1 MQVQIMSASIEQL
14 KRRADALQ
22 PPASPPGQ
30 DLPPRYISPE
40 NMKRIGAVLEEQ
52 GPPPAGWVS
61 KDGVRYIS
69 PDGFRQIGD
78 ILAAQYAKNREE
90 KREADHERRH

>member
-1 MQVQIMSASIEQL
+1 MSAGIEQL

-40 NMKRIGAVLEEQ
+40 NMERIRAVLEEQ
-52 GPPPAGWVS
+52 GPPPAGWES
-61 KDGVRYIS
+61 KNGERYIS
-69 PDGFRQIGD
+69 SDGLRQIGD
-78 ILAAQYAKNREE
+78 ILAAQYDKSRKE
-90 KREADHERRH
+90 KREAERACLLSRAKE